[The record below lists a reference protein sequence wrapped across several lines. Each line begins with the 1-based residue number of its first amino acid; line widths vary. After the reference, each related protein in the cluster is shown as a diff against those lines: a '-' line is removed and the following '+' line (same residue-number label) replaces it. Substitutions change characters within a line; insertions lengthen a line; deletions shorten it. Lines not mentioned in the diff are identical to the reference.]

1 MATTFEKQGGL
12 LYIKKDGVVN
22 EPINLAQMEIKV
34 NVNSETLTFQNGDV
48 VQYDDVTSPSST
60 DFEDLIDQLGNL
72 M

>member
-1 MATTFEKQGGL
+1 MATTFVKQGGL

-34 NVNSETLTFQNGDV
+34 NVNSETMIFQNGDV
-48 VQYDDVTSPSST
+48 VAYSDVTSPSST
-60 DFEDLIDQLGNL
+60 SFEDLIDQLGNL